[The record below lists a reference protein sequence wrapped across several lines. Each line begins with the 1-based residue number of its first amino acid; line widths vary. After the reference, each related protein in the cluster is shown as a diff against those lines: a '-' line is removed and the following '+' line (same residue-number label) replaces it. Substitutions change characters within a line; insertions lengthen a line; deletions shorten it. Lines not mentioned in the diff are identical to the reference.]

1 VVNSSVAVIHHISKK
16 KASPWLFNLVF
27 EYLLETFC
35 FIYLYAHVSGGETTE
50 KLAEQYEHRH
60 DDSVITAYKAAK
72 QTTGQLREKLAE
84 RT

>member
-16 KASPWLFNLVF
+16 KASPWFFNLF

-35 FIYLYAHVSGGETTE
+35 FIYLYAHVSGRETTE
-50 KLAEQYEHRH
+50 KLAEQSNTRH
-60 DDSVITAYKAAK
+60 DDNVITAYKAAK
-72 QTTGQLREKLAE
+72 KTTGQLREKLAE